1 MMRQNGVWA
10 TGGPGARAI
19 DLVSIAQAIVAV
31 ECLSFRRAAKVLEVR
46 QSVLSRRVRALED
59 ALGVSL
65 FERYRTGVRVTA
77 AGARFLDEA
86 QGALLKL
93 EAAIKSAGAAGRG
106 STGRL
111 RLGIL
116 SLMAAGFLREVI
128 LNYQDRDP
136 GVTIEVREGSSGEHI
151 ACVREGQIDV
161 AFAVGTPDVPDCGVA
176 PLWTERLFI
185 ALPKGH
191 ILCARN
197 KIEWLALRG
206 EPFIV
211 CQSERG
217 RAIHDNVIKRL
228 AEAGDPPNIRRL
240 DVARETLM
248 HLVALR
254 QGISVVS
261 ESAVAT
267 SFPDV
272 EFRPLTGN
280 SDVLSF
286 SAVWAHTNDNPAFRR
301 FLSLARAFAKDQSRQ
316 PCGGSE

>member
-1 MMRQNGVWA
+1 MRQKGVWA
-10 TGGPGARAI
+10 AGGPGARAI

-31 ECLSFRRAAKVLEVR
+31 ECLSFRLAAKVLEVR

-65 FERYRTGVRVTA
+65 FERHRTGVRVTA

-86 QGALLKL
+86 QGALRKL

-128 LNYQDRDP
+128 RNYQDRDP

-161 AFAVGTPDVPDCGVA
+161 AFVVGTPDVPDCGVA

-185 ALPKGH
+185 ALPKEH

-197 KIEWLALRG
+197 KIEWPALRG
-206 EPFIV
+206 ESFIV
-211 CQSERG
+211 SQSERG
-217 RAIHDNVIKRL
+217 RAIHDNIIKRL

-280 SDVLSF
+280 SDVLCF

-301 FLSLARAFAKDQSRQ
+301 FLSLARALAKDRSRQ